1 RGRTVTGVQT
11 CALPILVP
19 TATPGV
25 YVRPFPSLAP
35 DSPIL
40 PNPADPTAPPNL
52 LGNITETTSI
62 GTSNYN
68 ALWVT
73 ANKRM
78 THGLQVTANYQWS
91 KALDQL
97 SRNGLTVSDAT

>member
-35 DSPIL
+35 NSPIL

-78 THGLQVTANYQWS
+78 TRGLQIRSEERRVGTECETES
-91 KALDQL
+91 
-97 SRNGLTVSDAT
+97 G